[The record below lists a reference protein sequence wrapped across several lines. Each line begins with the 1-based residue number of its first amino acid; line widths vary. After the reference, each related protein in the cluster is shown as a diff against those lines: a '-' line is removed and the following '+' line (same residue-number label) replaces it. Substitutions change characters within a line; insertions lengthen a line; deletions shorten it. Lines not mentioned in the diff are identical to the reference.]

1 MDNKN
6 TPAYPVAP
14 PCYPQDNAPK
24 NTLPPLNPANIL
36 PEFPVDY
43 LPPVIRDYVKAVS
56 ENLQVY
62 VDMPA
67 TYALAVL
74 ALCCQQKVRIRAT
87 STWAEELNLYVC
99 VVAEPSEMKS
109 PVFNCMI
116 SPVKAYVDEYNKTH
130 AAEIATA
137 IDIRDSLISQK
148 NQLKGKKGK
157 ENEIRKLNE
166 EINNMDIPHFMRL
179 MTTDSTNEAL
189 IEMMEENE
197 GSVGIMCD
205 EGGIFEVAGGLYS
218 DNQSNINCYLCAYDG
233 QNITVNRK
241 TRNINVP
248 RATMTIGIFCQP
260 KVLADIMSNSSFTD
274 KGLTQRF
281 IYCMPD
287 SMIGRRKFSD
297 RNAAALA
304 ETQKAY
310 NELIHDLLEI
320 PNAGR
325 EVCLKLSPEAREA
338 FASYYS
344 VIEGRLAKGNEYED
358 YRDYFG
364 KFAGRT
370 LRLAGLLHMAKY
382 KDVERPVDME
392 TMTNAYVLS
401 EYFAEQTKMVLGYDK
416 YNALAEKLLEKLTE
430 MCRKKKTDILTM
442 RDINKN
448 MRNRMSKEQLAEA
461 IEELE
466 MKHYITHVMPEKN
479 RYNNRSLGSYKVN
492 PAWLARR
499 NITIGQ

>member
-1 MDNKN
+1 MDNNN
-6 TPAYPVAP
+6 TPAFPAP
-14 PCYPQDNAPK
+14 PYYPQENTTGS
-24 NTLPPLNPANIL
+24 NTLPPLNSASIL
-36 PEFPVDY
+36 PEFPVEY
-43 LPPVIRDYVKAVS
+43 LPPVIRDYVKAVA
-56 ENLQVY
+56 ENLQVC

-74 ALCCQQKVRIRAT
+74 ALCCQQKARIRAT

-99 VVAEPSEMKS
+99 IVAEPSEMKS

-116 SPVKAYVDEYNKTH
+116 SPVKAYVEEYNKVH

-137 IDIRDSLISQK
+137 LDIRDSLISQK

-157 ENEIRKLNE
+157 ENEIRRLNE
-166 EINNMDIPHFMRL
+166 EINKMDIPHFMRL

-233 QNITVNRK
+233 QSITVNRK
-241 TRNINVP
+241 TRNLHVP

-260 KVLADIMSNSSFTD
+260 KVLADIMSNSSFTG

-287 SMIGRRKFSD
+287 SMIGRRRFSD

-304 ETQKAY
+304 EKQKAY
-310 NELIHDLLEI
+310 NELIYDLLKL
-320 PNAGR
+320 PATGK
-325 EVCLKLSPEAREA
+325 EVCLKLSPEATEA

-344 VIEGRLAKGNEYED
+344 VIESRLAKGSEYED
-358 YRDYFG
+358 FRDYFG

-382 KDVERPVDME
+382 KDIERPVDME
-392 TMTNAYVLS
+392 TMASAYVLS
-401 EYFAEQTKMVLGYDK
+401 EYFAEQTKMVLGYDN
-416 YNALAEKLLEKLTE
+416 YNALAVKLLEKLTE
-430 MCRKKKTDILTM
+430 MCRKKKTDTLTM

-448 MRNRMSKEQLAEA
+448 MRSRMSKEQLAEA

-466 MKHYITHVMPEKN
+466 IKHYITHIMPEKS
-479 RYNNRSLGSYKVN
+479 RYNNRSLGSYKVST
-492 PAWLARR
+492 AWLAQQ
-499 NITIGQ
+499 NVTIGQ